1 MIATPI
7 DRYHALLTSRQLD
20 SDPLQEKAA
29 QSLTR
34 LHHDVL
40 LYEEKRK
47 GWRQKVNFLM
57 ARMMPPRGVYLHGP
71 VGRGKSMMMDVFYDS
86 IPLGIKKRRVHFH
99 QFMIEVHDY
108 IHSRRM
114 EDGILE
120 DMDAALPSL
129 ALVISNR
136 SRVLCFDE
144 FHVVDVADA
153 MLLSRLFT
161 ALFDQG
167 ISIVMTSNWPP
178 DDLYKGGLQRDR
190 FLPFIKLIKER
201 MEVLP
206 LDGPTDY
213 RSRKFKETSVYFFP
227 LGTESTERAE
237 GLFQSLTEGA
247 DPSSDLV
254 TVKGRTIQVPLAARG
269 TARFS
274 FAQLCE
280 RPLGAEDY
288 LAIAKRYH
296 TVFVENVPHLGY
308 DRRNEAKRLMTLI
321 DVLYDN
327 HRNVVMTAEEMPQKI
342 YSGQDHAFEFQ
353 RTVSR
358 LLEMQTEAYL
368 GKTALNKTA

>member
-1 MIATPI
+1 MSTTPI
-7 DRYHALLTSRQLD
+7 DRYQYVLNAGQV
-20 SDPLQEKAA
+20 DPDPMQENAA

-34 LHHDVL
+34 LYHEVL
-40 LYEEKRK
+40 TYEAGRK
-47 GWRQKVNFLM
+47 GWKNKVPFLM
-57 ARMMPPRGVYLHGP
+57 ARAMPPRGLYLYGP
-71 VGRGKSMMMDVFYDS
+71 VGRGKSMLMDMFYDS

-108 IHSRRM
+108 IHSRRT

-153 MLLSRLFT
+153 MLLSRLFS
-161 ALFDQG
+161 AIFDLG
-167 ISIVMTSNWPP
+167 ITVVMTSNWPP
-178 DDLYKGGLQRDR
+178 DDLYMGGLQRER
-190 FLPFIKLIKER
+190 FLPFIKLVKQR
-201 MEVLP
+201 MEVVAVESP
-206 LDGPTDY
+206 IDY
-213 RSRKFKETSVYFFP
+213 RARKLKEMSVYFSPIGPQSAARADNLFTT
-227 LGTESTERAE
+227 LVGDESPE
-237 GLFQSLTEGA
+237 
-247 DPSSDLV
+247 PDLID
-254 TVKGRTIQVPLAARG
+254 VKGRTIQVPFAAKG
-269 TARFS
+269 VARFS

-296 TVFVENVPHLGY
+296 TVFLENVPHLGY
-308 DRRNEAKRLMTLI
+308 DRRNEAKRMMTLV

-327 HRNVVMTAEEMPQKI
+327 HRNLVITAEELPQKI
-342 YSGQDHAFEFQ
+342 YTGHDHAFEFQ

-358 LLEMQTEAYL
+358 LLEMQGEAYL
-368 GKTALNKTA
+368 NKSRPVL